1 MRSGCLSVCVERW
14 VITRR
19 LQGGSAVMYI
29 LSLGRQLLCMQCNW
43 NKNGLEG
50 AVLACALLGARQWI
64 FAYIHSAR
72 ICLCFSE
79 NAYLDVTVAFSGLIQ
94 FSPEI

>member
-1 MRSGCLSVCVERW
+1 MRAGCLSVCVERGG
-14 VITRR
+14 IARR

-29 LSLGRQLLCMQCNW
+29 LSLGRQLLCTQCNW
-43 NKNGLEG
+43 DKNGLEG
-50 AVLACALLGARQWI
+50 AVLACALLGAQQWT

-72 ICLCFSE
+72 ICLYFSE
-79 NAYLDVTVAFSGLIQ
+79 NAYLVLPLLFSGLIQ